1 MRNKRWAIPTI
12 LAVALV
18 LTLIWGYNQ
27 YTLSGQ
33 LNTALTNN
41 YQRLFFDVKKHVEN
55 VQVSLSKAL
64 VSESSDQNVLLLS
77 RIMNESYFA
86 QDKLSQLPISH
97 ADVAKTEKFLTQVA
111 DYSYSLMKNH
121 LDGEELTSKQRET
134 LFNLQKG
141 SAGFNAELEALHDK
155 MIGTDF
161 NIGVITGKGTKKI
174 GKSKENMLQTSLTTL
189 EKEMGKSPELI
200 YDGPYSDQILNKK
213 PLGLG
218 DKEVTIKEAERIAR
232 NFVGAKKVKKVTPFE
247 SGKDANSARIPSH
260 TFSIVPENTAKEM
273 AIYIGVSTKG
283 GKVVWM
289 ENPRAVSKAN
299 ISVAQAEK
307 KALDF
312 LKEKGYSNMEQ
323 NYYLKYDNIV
333 IINFTY
339 KDGDTTVYPDLVKV
353 KVALDNG
360 EIVGFDASTYL
371 MNHKKRTIAA
381 PNITMEKA
389 RESVKIDYDIDSIRL
404 AMIPKD
410 GEEILCYEFKGKY
423 KDSDF
428 IVYINALNGKE
439 EDVLQI
445 IKNENG
451 ILTF

>member
-1 MRNKRWAIPTI
+1 MRDRRWVIPTI
-12 LAVALV
+12 LAIALV
-18 LTLIWGYNQ
+18 LTLVWGYNQ

-64 VSESSDQNVLLLS
+64 VSDSRDQNVLLLS

-86 QDKLSQLPISH
+86 QDKLSQMPISH
-97 ADVAKTEKFLTQVA
+97 SDVAKTEKFLTQVA
-111 DYSYSLMKNH
+111 DYSYTLMQNH
-121 LDGEELTSKQRET
+121 LDGQELTSKQRET

-155 MIGTDF
+155 LIGAKF
-161 NIGVITGKGTKKI
+161 NINTTTGKEKNKL
-174 GKSKENMLQTSLTTL
+174 GKANENMLQTSLTSL

-200 YDGPYSDQILNKK
+200 YDGPYSDQQLNKK

-218 DKEVTIKEAERIAR
+218 DKKVSMKEAEKLAR
-232 NFVGAKKVKKVTPFE
+232 NFVGNKKVKKVTPFE
-247 SGKDANSARIPSH
+247 SGKDATTARIPSY
-260 TFSIVPENTAKEM
+260 TFSIVPENASKEM

-283 GKVVWM
+283 GKIVWM
-289 ENPRAVSKAN
+289 ENPRVVPKSN
-299 ISVAQAEK
+299 ISVTQAEK

-312 LKEKGYSNMEQ
+312 LKEKGYSSMEQ
-323 NYYLKYDNIV
+323 NYYLKYDNTA
-333 IINFTY
+333 IINFIY

-371 MNHKKRTIAA
+371 MNHKDRSIAK
-381 PNITMEKA
+381 PNITMDKA
-389 RESVKIDYDIDSIRL
+389 RESVKIDFDIDSIRL
-404 AMIPKD
+404 ALIPK
-410 GEEILCYEFKGKY
+410 GKEEVLCYEFKGKY

-428 IVYINALNGKE
+428 IVYINSLNGKE